1 MPKSKKK
8 ASEMTTDE
16 LARRVFPKKALEEI
30 RRVANEEPKKPRGK
44 PKRSSQG

>member
-1 MPKSKKK
+1 MPKPKKK

-16 LARRVFPKKALEEI
+16 LARRVFPKKALVEI